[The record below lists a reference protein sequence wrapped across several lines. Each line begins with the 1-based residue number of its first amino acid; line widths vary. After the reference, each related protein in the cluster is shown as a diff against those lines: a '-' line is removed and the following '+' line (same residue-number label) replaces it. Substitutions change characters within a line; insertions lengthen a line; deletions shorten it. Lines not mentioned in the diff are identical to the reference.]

1 MEKRIIMAGIR
12 VKNGPSQGQTFA
24 VGERALIIGR
34 DESCELSLQDKGS
47 SRQHAEIF
55 KIGDM
60 CFIRDL
66 ESKNGTFVNDNR
78 ITEEMLR
85 DGDRIQIGGTI
96 IIFEAAGGIRADD
109 DLDFSED
116 ELEAFYELRL
126 EDLTAANVGEGDVSS
141 EIHLRALY
149 RLSRLIAS
157 EDTEDELVKKALTF
171 IAETLRTDGAYLFG
185 RDPQK
190 GTIVTLGSHVPK
202 GGRSGQ
208 LSRTIIRKVLQ
219 DKRALL
225 VTDAMRDDRFSS
237 NESVMRHNIHAVICA
252 PVHLGENTEAAL
264 YLAGDDPAIS
274 FNEQELELVAAMADQ
289 IGLALSHIASKV
301 RRREYLL
308 SAVRMLLSAADYS
321 RPGIKSR
328 NERLAGYMR
337 AIGRAMQL
345 SSSALEKLQLAA
357 MLHNY
362 SDMISDSTGK
372 TPEQRTSDTVDLM
385 SREVFFPEIEDII
398 GYQLER
404 YDGTGPKGLL
414 GAELPLEARI
424 FQVAHDLADS
434 LSDTAGQEELS
445 AMVTTMTRSAGK
457 VYDPEVIRAV
467 SEADQAGTLVK
478 TLEEQWLDRRSSRM
492 SAFMNEE

>member
-1 MEKRIIMAGIR
+1 MPGIR

-24 VGERALIIGR
+24 IGDKALIIGR
-34 DESCELSLQDKGS
+34 DETCDLSLQDKGA

-85 DGDRIQIGGTI
+85 DGDRVQIGGTV
-96 IIFEAAGGIRADD
+96 IIFEPLAGNRSDD
-109 DLDFSED
+109 ELDFSED
-116 ELEAFYELRL
+116 ELETFYELRL
-126 EDLTAANVGEGDVSS
+126 EDLTAVNVGEGDVSS

-149 RLSRLIAS
+149 RLSRLVAS
-157 EDTEDELVKKALTF
+157 EDTDDELVKKALAF
-171 IAETLRTDGAYLFG
+171 VCETLRADGAYLFG

-190 GTIVTLGSHVPK
+190 GGIITLGSHVPK

-208 LSRTIIRKVLQ
+208 LSRTIIRKVLT

-252 PVHLGENTEAAL
+252 PMTLYEGNEAAL

-274 FNEQELELVAAMADQ
+274 FTEQELELVAAMADQ
-289 IGLALSHIASKV
+289 MGLALSHIASKL
-301 RRREYLL
+301 RRREYML
-308 SAVRMLLSAADYS
+308 SAVRMLLRAADVNQ
-321 RPGIKSR
+321 PGIMAK

-337 AIGRAMQL
+337 SIGKAL
-345 SSSALEKLQLAA
+345 HLGPSILEKLQLAG

-362 SDMISDSTGK
+362 SDMVGK
-372 TPEQRTSDTVDLM
+372 SPDRSPEEKVSDTVDLLAQ
-385 SREVFFPEIEDII
+385 ETFFPEIEDII
-398 GYQLER
+398 AYQLER
-404 YDGTGPKGLL
+404 YDGSGPKGLL
-414 GAELPLEARI
+414 GAELPLEGRI
-424 FQVAHDLADS
+424 FQAA
-434 LSDTAGQEELS
+434 QELESVLGENRAPS
-445 AMVTTMTRSAGK
+445 AVSAKLVEMTREAGK
-457 VYDPEVIRAV
+457 KYDPEVVKAV
-467 SEADQAGTLVK
+467 SDAERAGTLSMP
-478 TLEEQWLDRRSSRM
+478 LEEQWNQRRSSRM
-492 SAFMNEE
+492 RAFLNDESQDT

>member
-1 MEKRIIMAGIR
+1 MPGIR
-12 VKNGPSQGQTFA
+12 VKNGPSQGQTYTITD
-24 VGERALIIGR
+24 RALIVGR
-34 DESCELSLQDKGS
+34 EETCDVSLLDKGA

-66 ESKNGTFVNDNR
+66 DSKNGTFVNDNR

-96 IIFEAAGGIRADD
+96 LIFEPLAGARSEDE
-109 DLDFSED
+109 LDFSED

-126 EDLTAANVGEGDVSS
+126 EDLTAVNVGEGDVSS

-149 RLSRLIAS
+149 RLSRLVAS
-157 EDTEDELVKKALTF
+157 EDTEDELVKKGLAF
-171 IAETLRTDGAYLFG
+171 VAETLRADGAYLFG

-190 GTIVTLGSHVPK
+190 GGIITLGSHVPK

-225 VTDAMRDDRFSS
+225 VTDAMRDDRFAS

-252 PVHLGENTEAAL
+252 PMVLHEGAEAAL
-264 YLAGDDPAIS
+264 YLVGDDPAIS
-274 FNEQELELVAAMADQ
+274 FTEQELELVAAMADQ
-289 IGLALSHIASKV
+289 MGLALSHIASKL

-308 SAVRMLLSAADYS
+308 SAVRMLLTAADVTH
-321 RPGIKSR
+321 PGIKDR

-337 AIGRAMQL
+337 AIGRALQL
-345 SSSALEKLQLAA
+345 APRVLEKLQLAA

-362 SDMISDSTGK
+362 SEMVGRGDGKSPEEMIA
-372 TPEQRTSDTVDLM
+372 DTVDLM
-385 SREVFFPEIEDII
+385 SRETFFPEIEDII
-398 GYQLER
+398 AYQLER
-404 YDGTGPKGLL
+404 YDGSGPKGLV

-424 FQVAHDLADS
+424 FQTAFDLENTLGGNNDQEA
-434 LSDTAGQEELS
+434 LSKKVME
-445 AMVTTMTRSAGK
+445 MTRDAGK
-457 VYDPEVIRAV
+457 VYDPEVAKAV
-467 SEADQAGTLVK
+467 SDAERQGTLAMP
-478 TLEEQWLDRRSSRM
+478 LEEQWRQSRSSRM
-492 SAFMNEE
+492 SSMLTEDE